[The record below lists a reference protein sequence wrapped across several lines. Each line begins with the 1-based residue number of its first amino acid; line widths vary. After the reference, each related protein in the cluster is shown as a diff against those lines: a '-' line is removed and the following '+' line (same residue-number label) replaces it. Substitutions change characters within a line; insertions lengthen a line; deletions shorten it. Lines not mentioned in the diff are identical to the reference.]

1 MAQRGKRPAGRSRG
15 EAEVI
20 GVVHPLGAIGRA
32 GKETLWTLYF
42 SFSEWRRTGGGIEE
56 RELSLLRPNLSDA
69 ELRRMMEPI
78 EPYDVLR
85 ARIRFTEPAD
95 AAGRLR
101 AELTGAPG
109 KESSDAELNARAAQL
124 RRPVTVD
131 HPFFGTFT
139 LDRRL
144 NWYEVAFPWNSRTT
158 WLYLSRDG
166 CEDERELFGTAR
178 SLWKRQKRWD
188 KRIRDYAAV
197 EMLDLKNDAW
207 WRDGERKPTPTA
219 FKARMA
225 LDSIAVHPGGRF
237 DFDFTYEDG
246 GLFRGHVIAVRG
258 TLAGGPAH
266 AGIAG

>member
-1 MAQRGKRPAGRSRG
+1 MAQPGKRLPGRRRG

-32 GKETLWTLYF
+32 GRQTLWTLYF
-42 SFSEWRRTGGGIEE
+42 SFSVWRRTGGGIEE
-56 RELSLLRPNLSDA
+56 WELFLLRPNLSDA
-69 ELRRMMEPI
+69 ELRRIMEPI

-85 ARIRFTEPAD
+85 ARVRFTKPA
-95 AAGRLR
+95 AFAGRFR
-101 AELTGAPG
+101 AELTGAPD

-144 NWYEVAFPWNSRTT
+144 NWYEVAFPWNSRTAR
-158 WLYLSRDG
+158 LYLSRDG
-166 CEDERELFGTAR
+166 CEDERELFETAR
-178 SLWKRQKRWD
+178 SLWRQQGKWD
-188 KRIRDYAAV
+188 KRIRDYAAA
-197 EMLDLKNDAW
+197 ELLDLKNDAW
-207 WRDGERKPTPTA
+207 WSDRERKLTPTA

-225 LDSIAVHPGGRF
+225 LDSIAVHSGGRF
-237 DFDFTYEDG
+237 DFDFNYEDG

-258 TLAGGPAH
+258 TLAKGPTH